1 MITEVY
7 DRSFCHYCFASKL
20 FLLYSHR
27 HHEPS
32 DPSRSRSRDRNV
44 SPILLSGS
52 STDEGHAMPNIPFTG
67 FTIRIEIKA
76 VGSIQTITKIIGMEL
91 IAKAALEQVGAA
103 ALDEDDE
110 THNLINATFNGN
122 GTITKA
128 DGSCIRASSVVLRFA
143 THPDGGLL
151 D

>member
-1 MITEVY
+1 
-7 DRSFCHYCFASKL
+7 
-20 FLLYSHR
+20 
-27 HHEPS
+27 
-32 DPSRSRSRDRNV
+32 
-44 SPILLSGS
+44 
-52 STDEGHAMPNIPFTG
+52 
-67 FTIRIEIKA
+67 
-76 VGSIQTITKIIGMEL
+76 MEL
-91 IAKAALEQVGAA
+91 IAKTALQQVGAA
-103 ALDEDDE
+103 ALDENDE